1 MTMKAK
7 IIVFLQLL
15 AIVVGNPQRVS
26 QDDDNVE
33 HLEMKLV
40 RAMDTLNEK
49 DNIDIYGNMITLQ
62 KVAVKEDSIE
72 TKKNADPLVDRI
84 ERFLKTRKIHIDFP
98 NDESSVDLFGRA
110 LGQKNVDIK
119 LESLVYGASEAR
131 TKLKRMLL
139 PIILAIK
146 LKTLIVL
153 PIVITLIGLIGIKG
167 LGAGLM
173 SLLLSGAIALKALL
187 TPPPPPR
194 VSYGVVKPYDVHEH
208 WHRSQEEVNQPYRGW
223 AAEYNGEQYPYQDIP

>member
-1 MTMKAK
+1 MKAK

-40 RAMDTLNEK
+40 RAMDALNEK

-119 LESLVYGASEAR
+119 LESLVYGASE
-131 TKLKRMLL
+131 
-139 PIILAIK
+139 
-146 LKTLIVL
+146 
-153 PIVITLIGLIGIKG
+153 G
-167 LGAGLM
+167 
-173 SLLLSGAIALKALL
+173 
-187 TPPPPPR
+187 
-194 VSYGVVKPYDVHEH
+194 
-208 WHRSQEEVNQPYRGW
+208 
-223 AAEYNGEQYPYQDIP
+223 EYKNN

>member
-40 RAMDTLNEK
+40 RAMDALNEK

-119 LESLVYGASEAR
+119 LESLVYGASE
-131 TKLKRMLL
+131 
-139 PIILAIK
+139 
-146 LKTLIVL
+146 
-153 PIVITLIGLIGIKG
+153 G
-167 LGAGLM
+167 
-173 SLLLSGAIALKALL
+173 
-187 TPPPPPR
+187 
-194 VSYGVVKPYDVHEH
+194 
-208 WHRSQEEVNQPYRGW
+208 
-223 AAEYNGEQYPYQDIP
+223 EYKNN